1 LANDRRRIW
10 IVTARV
16 GNGHVQAAKAVA
28 EALTERGLGDHVAM
42 IDTME
47 VVPGW
52 FRRLYA
58 GGYTWMATRAP
69 GLFGRLYDQ
78 TDRAAGPWPNAGERL
93 RVRLESRMIAGLRER
108 LNRERPDVVLH
119 THFLAPAV
127 MGRWIEED
135 RLSTRQGVVVTDFHP
150 HRVWLARPVERYF
163 VAIQAATERLA
174 QRGVAADAVCASG
187 IPIMAKHRVASEA
200 ARAFADFD
208 WPVDRPVILLVSG
221 ADFVVGPLERVVD
234 ALLAAHPEATLQVT
248 TGRNA
253 ELQRRLEARRL
264 LNPNLRVI
272 GFCDRL
278 PEMFS
283 NATVVLSKTGGI
295 TTSECLA
302 RGAAM
307 VALFPVPGQEERNAD
322 YLLSHGAGLKV
333 TQVGEV
339 VLAVGRLLAD
349 RGELIRM
356 RAAAQALG
364 RPDAAGTV
372 ADWLMECVELAKARS
387 HPSRE
392 MAVPD
397 RLLAASA
404 VG

>member
-1 LANDRRRIW
+1 
-10 IVTARV
+10 
-16 GNGHVQAAKAVA
+16 
-28 EALTERGLGDHVAM
+28 
-42 IDTME
+42 
-47 VVPGW
+47 
-52 FRRLYA
+52 
-58 GGYTWMATRAP
+58 
-69 GLFGRLYDQ
+69 
-78 TDRAAGPWPNAGERL
+78 
-93 RVRLESRMIAGLRER
+93 
-108 LNRERPDVVLH
+108 
-119 THFLAPAV
+119 
-127 MGRWIEED
+127 
-135 RLSTRQGVVVTDFHP
+135 
-150 HRVWLARPVERYF
+150 VERYF